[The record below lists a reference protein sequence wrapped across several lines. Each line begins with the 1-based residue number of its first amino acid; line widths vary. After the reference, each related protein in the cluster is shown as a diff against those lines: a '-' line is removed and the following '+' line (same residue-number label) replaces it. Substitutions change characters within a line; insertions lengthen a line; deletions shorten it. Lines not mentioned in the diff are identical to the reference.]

1 MCDCQ
6 NKEQNYSSK
15 KKMSRKKSRVRSRK
29 MEKNASV
36 VLIKHTSAKSKKM
49 KKSLR
54 RSSTKSSRKIK

>member
-1 MCDCQ
+1 MCGCQ

-29 MEKNASV
+29 MEKNES
-36 VLIKHTSAKSKKM
+36 VLIKYTSAKSKKM